1 MAFGRPNVTAP
12 GATGNILGTD
22 IPIGSSITSEA
33 RFVGEGWWLPVAV
46 GNQFS
51 LSSTPPPP
59 LTLDILTVVNGST
72 EHAGALGVMGIGRS
86 SDSDEAVVLVRR
98 GELTQDN
105 GELSYIAE
113 RWLDK
118 GVMGG
123 ILGSG

>member
-1 MAFGRPNVTAP
+1 MTAP

-59 LTLDILTVVNGST
+59 LLTLDILTVVNGST

-86 SDSDEAVVLVRR
+86 SDSDEAVVLLRR